1 VSLCGFGISVII
13 PLEIEFGGS
22 PLQFVFGLR
31 RNVLVGSSSNVRKNS
46 AVKPCGP
53 QLLLMGGL

>member
-1 VSLCGFGISVII
+1 VII